1 MKCLGL
7 IFLLFIAGLFQAQ
20 TTIKGTLKDE
30 NGKSIMYA
38 NIFVKLAKVGAV
50 SSETG
55 EFSFVVGK
63 TGLDTLIV
71 SCVGFQKIKQPIE
84 LLGNEL
90 VLNLR
95 MTFPEKML
103 EEVFISAGMI
113 EASNERSVAVLKP
126 LDIVTTAGGQG
137 DIVGA
142 IQT

>member
-7 IFLLFIAGLFQAQ
+7 IFLLLISGLFQAQ

-30 NGKSIMYA
+30 KGNPVMYA

-71 SCVGFQKIKQPIE
+71 SCVVFLPLDAAHEECYAMGCPHRK
-84 LLGNEL
+84 LLPPCE
-90 VLNLR
+90 
-95 MTFPEKML
+95 
-103 EEVFISAGMI
+103 
-113 EASNERSVAVLKP
+113 EASCGAQHFLLFLLVFVL
-126 LDIVTTAGGQG
+126 
-137 DIVGA
+137 
-142 IQT
+142 